1 MASALK
7 QECIVSNITRITNGN
22 SKAMANSNTKL
33 FQTTNLKKS
42 GVSPFNYMSDNY
54 FAFDYY
60 VMRHFT
66 EHVNA
71 RTHTNY
77 PNL

>member
-1 MASALK
+1 MASAFK
-7 QECIVSNITRITNGN
+7 QECIVSNITGITNGN
-22 SKAMANSNTKL
+22 SKAMTNSNTKL

-42 GVSPFNYMSDNY
+42 AVGVSLFNYMSDNY

-66 EHVNA
+66 EHM
-71 RTHTNY
+71 HTY
-77 PNL
+77 